1 LIRATSLGT
10 GQGSEFCVRLPLAKE
25 VERSEMPSPNPLD
38 PKLPELKILLVDDNQ
53 SASHMMSRLLTKL
66 GQEVHVADSGRDALA
81 QVPQFAPDLV
91 ISDVAMPGMS
101 GYELARE
108 IRRHNM
114 PRRPYLVAVTGYG
127 QDSDR
132 QEAFDAGFDRHLTKP
147 VGLDTLQE
155 LLRSQ
160 AAGTLPAHTAG

>member
-1 LIRATSLGT
+1 
-10 GQGSEFCVRLPLAKE
+10 
-25 VERSEMPSPNPLD
+25 
-38 PKLPELKILLVDDNQ
+38 
-53 SASHMMSRLLTKL
+53 MMSRLLTKL

-108 IRRHNM
+108 IRRLNM